1 MRSSCHFTSTDE
13 TLQLKLTSLWDEFVV
28 AVADAAEHVAVQ
40 TPLMMQTLDNKLQVL
55 HIVCCDYYTH
65 THTFNGPFSGTTQ
78 VSRYQ
83 KGKTNLDFTKARDSE
98 WQ

>member
-55 HIVCCDYYTH
+55 HIVCCDYY
-65 THTFNGPFSGTTQ
+65 NCSYIKVMVLMMDSQ
-78 VSRYQ
+78 V
-83 KGKTNLDFTKARDSE
+83 LA
-98 WQ
+98 